1 MDVAEVIRLMDRHHI
16 DVVKVGGSDVDG
28 VYRGK
33 RVLRE
38 FFLDHCQG
46 EGIGQC
52 DVIFGWDIR
61 EEVIGDLPYS
71 SWEGGFRDIVMR
83 PDLSTFT
90 RVPWEAGTAS
100 VICDFYSEDGEPLPV
115 APRQVLRR
123 VVERATTAGLT
134 PDAAIELEV
143 RLFREDQ
150 ESLRAKD
157 YADLR
162 PLSPGLNC
170 YSIHHASIDEEV
182 VGEMRRL
189 LGEYDIPVES
199 YNREHGSGMYEINL
213 RHGHALPAADQ
224 AMLYKSACRE
234 IATRFGVVP
243 TFMAKYSD
251 RLDGCSGHIH
261 QSVWDISGERSL
273 FWDGDRTHHI
283 SELMGHY
290 IAGVLATLPDFM
302 LMYAPNV
309 NSYKRFVEGTWV
321 PTTACWGVDNRTTA
335 LRAIVTNPGA
345 CRAENR
351 VPGADVN
358 PYLGFAASIGGGLYG
373 IEQRLEPPPITDGN
387 AYAAGDTL
395 PPLPSTLEQAVE
407 AFTSSALAREFF
419 GEGFVEHY
427 SAMRRWEVA
436 KHRRAVTDWER
447 RRYFEMV

>member
-16 DVVKVGGSDVDG
+16 DVVKVGGSDMDG

-71 SWEGGFRDIVMR
+71 SWEGGFRDIIMR

-90 RVPWEAGTAS
+90 PVPWEAGAAS

-123 VVERATTAGLT
+123 VVERATAAGLT

-189 LGEYDIPVES
+189 LGAYGIPVES

-213 RHGHALPAADQ
+213 CHGQALPAADQ

-234 IATRFGVVP
+234 IAAKFGVVP
-243 TFMAKYSD
+243 TFMSKYSD
-251 RLDGCSGHIH
+251 RLDGCSGHI
-261 QSVWDISGERSL
+261 Q
-273 FWDGDRTHHI
+273 
-283 SELMGHY
+283 
-290 IAGVLATLPDFM
+290 
-302 LMYAPNV
+302 
-309 NSYKRFVEGTWV
+309 
-321 PTTACWGVDNRTTA
+321 
-335 LRAIVTNPGA
+335 
-345 CRAENR
+345 
-351 VPGADVN
+351 
-358 PYLGFAASIGGGLYG
+358 
-373 IEQRLEPPPITDGN
+373 Q
-387 AYAAGDTL
+387 
-395 PPLPSTLEQAVE
+395 
-407 AFTSSALAREFF
+407 
-419 GEGFVEHY
+419 
-427 SAMRRWEVA
+427 
-436 KHRRAVTDWER
+436 
-447 RRYFEMV
+447 